1 MSPQRLEA
9 FVPESFLSF
18 RQQTIIRF
26 LGFLVLLVYGF
37 LAGGGLWFAI
47 AAAASV
53 YLEIRRPGVF
63 WYGRGERRRQ

>member
-1 MSPQRLEA
+1 MTD
-9 FVPESFLSF
+9 SFLSF

-37 LAGGGLWFAI
+37 LAGGGLWFAV

-53 YLEIRRPGVF
+53 YLEIRRPGTVWF
-63 WYGRGERRRQ
+63 ARREHR